1 MPTAH
6 SNCRGDAL
14 FQRIASF
21 FSHADEYRNRQT
33 PLRAVRPGP
42 ATPKVEIL
50 PLIHLTAF
58 TAIGQGV
65 LTGWLPGYLLLTGA
79 IG

>member
-1 MPTAH
+1 M
-6 SNCRGDAL
+6 
-14 FQRIASF
+14 
-21 FSHADEYRNRQT
+21 
-33 PLRAVRPGP
+33 RAVRPGP

-65 LTGWLPGYLLLTGA
+65 LTDWLPGYLLLTGA